1 MNFDEYQSL
10 ARKTAI
16 YNMPVIYPTL
26 GLCGEVGEFANKIKK
41 IYRDN
46 NGIVNKEMY
55 NDLLSE
61 LGDVL
66 WYLSNCATD
75 LGIDLNSVAEMNI
88 KKLENRK
95 RNGTIQGKGDKR

>member
-10 ARKTAI
+10 SRKTAI
-16 YNMPVIYPTL
+16 YTMAVIYPTL
-26 GLCGEVGEFANKIKK
+26 GLCGETGEFANKVKK

-46 NGIVNKEMY
+46 DDIVNKEMY
-55 NDLLSE
+55 NDLISE

-75 LGIDLNSVAEMNI
+75 LGMNLNSIAEMNI
-88 KKLENRK
+88 RKLSDRKKN
-95 RNGTIQGKGDKR
+95 NTIKGKGDKR